1 MTVFKRSK
9 RFLANDDGAVTVD
22 WVVLTASVVS
32 LVLVAMAGL
41 KGQMTSIGQK
51 TNPGFLPNRSTPR
64 SERPAHR
71 SDRIGRAATR
81 RPICCLGRDFRGKCF
96 RSRRN
101 STYRACFDHHF
112 AVFG

>member
-22 WVVLTASVVS
+22 WVVLTASVVG

-51 TNPGFLPNRSTPR
+51 TESWLSSQSINTTF
-64 SERPAHR
+64 
-71 SDRIGRAATR
+71 
-81 RPICCLGRDFRGKCF
+81 
-96 RSRRN
+96 
-101 STYRACFDHHF
+101 
-112 AVFG
+112 